1 MAKQYRELTPEQ
13 AQQFLDKG
21 YVTIEGAFPRDVAK
35 KYTDLAWQRLGYDP
49 NDPMTWK
56 EALIHMPSMNK
67 FNIWEFAPRAWGA
80 LCDLV
85 GGEERVKRENAQWG
99 DGFILNLRH
108 RADEPYMP
116 PSPQIKGWHVDG
128 DFFRHFI
135 DSPEQG
141 LLTVV
146 IWWDIQPKSGGT
158 FIAPDSVPRITR
170 YLAAHPEGLHPY
182 ETGSHLINECQ
193 EFMEVT
199 GKAGDVVFIHPF
211 MLHASSQNPSGRPRF
226 MTNPTV
232 ILNEPMNFNRD
243 NPDDFSLVERSICN
257 ALGVE
262 RYDFQPTA
270 PREAIVPE
278 RVRRQQ
284 KMLEEE
290 QARLTQNN

>member
-1 MAKQYRELTPEQ
+1 MAKEFRELTAEQ
-13 AQQFLDKG
+13 AQHFLDKG
-21 YVTIEGAFPRDVAK
+21 YVRIEGAFPREVAK
-35 KYTDLAWQRLGYDP
+35 EYTEMAWERLGYDA
-49 NDPMTWK
+49 NDPSTWK
-56 EALIHMPSMNK
+56 ESKIHMPSMHH
-67 FNIWEFAPRAWGA
+67 FNIWEFAPRAWNA

-85 GGEERVKRENAQWG
+85 GGEDRVDRDKAQWG
-99 DGFILNLRH
+99 DGFILNLNFG
-108 RADEPYMP
+108 ADQPYMP
-116 PSPQIKGWHVDG
+116 PSAEVRGWHVDG
-128 DFFRHFI
+128 DFFRHFL

-146 IWWDIQPKSGGT
+146 VWWDIEPESGGT
-158 FIAPDSVPRITR
+158 YIAPDSVPLIARH
-170 YLAAHPEGLHPY
+170 LAAHPEGLHPY
-182 ETGSHLINECQ
+182 ETGSHLIHECK
-193 EFMEVT
+193 EFLEVT
-199 GKAGDVVFIHPF
+199 GKAGDVVFVHPF

-232 ILNEPMNFNRD
+232 FLNEPMNFNRD

-262 RYDFQPTA
+262 RYDFQLAA

-290 QARLTQNN
+290 KARIAAGN